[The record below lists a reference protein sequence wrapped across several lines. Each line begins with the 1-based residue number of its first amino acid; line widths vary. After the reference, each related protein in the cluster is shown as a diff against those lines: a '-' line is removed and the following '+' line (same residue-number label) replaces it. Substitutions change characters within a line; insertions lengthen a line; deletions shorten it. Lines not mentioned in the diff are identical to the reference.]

1 MENCIFCKIINKEIP
16 AKVCFED
23 DNFLAFDDINP
34 KARVHIL
41 LVTKEHFASLDQ
53 IKDEDSELLGD
64 MLLVAR
70 KIAHDNGLKE
80 GYRLAMN
87 VGKKGGQEVPHVHLH
102 ILGDDP
108 LGDIV

>member
-1 MENCIFCKIINKEIP
+1 MSCIFCKIINKKIP
-16 AKVCFED
+16 AKVRFED
-23 DNFLAFDDINP
+23 NKFLAFDDINP
-34 KARVHIL
+34 KAKRHIL

-64 MLLVAR
+64 MLLTAR
-70 KIAHDNGLKE
+70 KIAHENGLKE
-80 GYRLAMN
+80 GYRLVMN
-87 VGKKGGQEVPHVHLH
+87 VGEKGGQEVPHIHLH